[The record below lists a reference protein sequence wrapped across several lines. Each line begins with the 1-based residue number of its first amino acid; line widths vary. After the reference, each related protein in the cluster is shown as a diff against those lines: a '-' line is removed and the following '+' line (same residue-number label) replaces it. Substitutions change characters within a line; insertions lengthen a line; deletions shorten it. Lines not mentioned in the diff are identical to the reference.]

1 MLLNRYVILY
11 YSVFYLKI
19 NSCFSYLQSVVS
31 CLREIVDKLVNGFFE
46 YDSGKLNFSVSKI
59 EASLPTG
66 ELYEGSFVMKSV
78 NETLVKGNIYTSSM
92 RLICRLDYFEEV
104 EKEVKFVFDP
114 TGLEPGDVI
123 KGDVQI
129 VSNAG
134 EYYIPFAFSIVHG
147 VVKSSLGTVRNLFHF
162 TNQAQSNWEEAV
174 QLFYSP
180 EFMQVFEGNDRIHL
194 DKYRGLSNLDM
205 SEQCVDEFLVAVHKK
220 QPVFYSVERSTYEF
234 NDVTDELRCEVS
246 LHKSTWGYV
255 YLQLEADNE
264 FLRLEKES
272 LTDDDFLG
280 NEHKLVFYIDEEKL
294 HEGKN
299 FGRILL
305 HNDRQT
311 LSVTIVAQRRKRN
324 EAARFERREK
334 SKRTCRLMRQY
345 VAFRTKQIGVSTWVR
360 ESMKIVERMNSLDEK
375 NPVSRLFQAQ
385 LLLVEE
391 RYNEAKW
398 ILEHVEKE
406 MNIKQ
411 TSAECYCY
419 YLYLTTLYRRDESYV
434 NQTTDM
440 VAEIFGR
447 NKKSFRIL
455 WALLYLD
462 EELSQNSS
470 QKIAMIERQF
480 EGGCFSPVL
489 YIEAYNYF
497 TANPATLNK
506 LTDFELQVLLFAV
519 KNGKLDSDVRKQL
532 IYLAGRQK
540 NYSETL
546 LKILMMTYKIVPDE
560 ELVEVICT
568 LLIKAGKTDVKYF
581 KWYARGVECELR
593 ITKLY
598 EYYMFSIPMSY
609 KELLPKEVLMY
620 FGFHNELHFSRL
632 AFLYANLVN
641 HKREVPE
648 LYEAYRENMLVF
660 AIEQIEQE
668 HIDANLAIV
677 YGDVLFVE
685 MIKPDMANHLAKLL
699 FTYEVTVKD
708 DKAKSIVVLQE
719 QFHGE
724 QRYPVENLTAY
735 PRIYSGECTIL
746 SEDEQGRRT
755 LVDDSDVRKLM
766 NEAVFIPAIKHYVNH
781 NLFFSLY
788 LCEGK
793 RHYVVVEDEN
803 IDLCREL
810 VEAEEGR
817 EYFKRD
823 IRMGLLH
830 YYYDNDQ
837 ITTLDEFL
845 VNMDTKVL
853 CAKDRAEVI
862 NFFVRRGMYENAYE
876 LITIYG
882 AEEVSAKTCVKICS
896 QMIDK
901 KEQIPDAMLVKVSYY
916 AFKLNKYDSLTLKY
930 LVDNFN
936 GLTKELRDLWKAAR
950 QFDIECFSLIE
961 KLIIQMLYTRTT
973 VGEKEE
979 IFENYLKRGA
989 STNVELAY
997 LSYNAFDY
1005 FAKERM
1011 MDSRIFEYLVNNYR
1025 IGEKLNDACRLALLK
1040 YYAEEEKNRSER
1052 IKDMLIIFLKD
1063 FLHRN
1068 IYFKFFNEY
1077 VDMVPELS
1085 AFSDKAIIEYRTN
1098 PSSRVVLHYILEG
1111 QDSSEDVYHTEEMR
1125 NMFGGVFSKEFILFF
1140 GENLQYYITEERGGS
1155 EQLTISDSVSISDAV
1170 AEGNESRYSLL
1181 NDMVV
1186 SKTLQDDD
1194 TLMKLMEEY
1203 VEADYFTEQ
1212 IFTLI

>member
-1 MLLNRYVILY
+1 M
-11 YSVFYLKI
+11 
-19 NSCFSYLQSVVS
+19 VS
-31 CLREIVDKLVNGFFE
+31 RLREIVDKLVNGFFE

-59 EASLPTG
+59 EASLPAG
-66 ELYEGSFVMKSV
+66 ELYEGSFLLTSV
-78 NETLVKGNIYTSSM
+78 DETLVKGNVYTSSM
-92 RLICRLDYFEEV
+92 RLVCRVDYFEET
-104 EKEVKFVFDP
+104 EREIKYVFDP
-114 TGLEPGDVI
+114 TGLEPGDII

-129 VSNAG
+129 VSTAG
-134 EYYIPFAFSIVHG
+134 EYYIPFVFSIVHS
-147 VVKSSLGTVRNLFHF
+147 VVKSSLGNVRNLFHF
-162 TNQAQSNWEEAV
+162 TNQAQTNWDEAV
-174 QLFYSP
+174 RLFYSP

-194 DKYRGLSNLDM
+194 DKYRGLSNQNM
-205 SEQCVDEFLVAVHKK
+205 SGQCVDEFLVAIHKK
-220 QPVFYSVERSTYEF
+220 QPVLYSVERSVYEF
-234 NDVTDELRCEVS
+234 TDVTDELRCEVS
-246 LHKSTWGYV
+246 LHKSTWGYIG
-255 YLQLEADNE
+255 LQMSVDNE

-272 LTDDDFLG
+272 LSDDDFLG
-280 NEHKLVFYIDEEKL
+280 NEHKLVFYIEEEML

-305 HNDRQT
+305 HNDTQEF
-311 LSVTIVAQRRKRN
+311 SIAIVAQRRKRN

-334 SKRTCRLMRQY
+334 SKLTSRLMRQY
-345 VAFRTKQIGVSTWVR
+345 IAFRTKQISVNTWVR
-360 ESMKIVERMNSLDEK
+360 ESMKVVERMNALDDK

-398 ILEHVEKE
+398 ILEHVESD

-411 TSAECYCY
+411 APSECYCY
-419 YLYLTTLYRRDESYV
+419 YLYLTTLYKREESYV
-434 NQTTDM
+434 DQVTNI
-440 VAEIFGR
+440 VSGIFGSK
-447 NKKSFRIL
+447 KKSFRIL
-455 WALLYLD
+455 WTLLYLD
-462 EELSQNSS
+462 EELSQNSPK
-470 QKIAMIERQF
+470 KIAMIEQQF
-480 EGGCFSPVL
+480 ESGCVSPVL

-506 LTDFELQVLLFAV
+506 LTNFELQVLLFAV
-519 KNGKLDSDVRKQL
+519 KNGKLNRELLNQL

-540 NYSETL
+540 NASDTL
-546 LKILMMTYKIVPDE
+546 LKILMMSYKIAPSD

-568 LLIKAGKTDVKYF
+568 LLIKDGRTDIKYF

-598 EYYMFSIPMSY
+598 EYFMFSVPLSY
-609 KELLPKEVLMY
+609 SALLPKEVLMY
-620 FGFHNELHFSRL
+620 FGFHNELHFTRL
-632 AFLYANLVN
+632 AFLYANLIR

-660 AIEQIEQE
+660 AVEQIEEE
-668 HIDANLAIV
+668 HMDANLAVI
-677 YGDVLFVE
+677 YEDVLFVE

-699 FTYEVTVKD
+699 FTYEVTAPD
-708 DKAKSIVVLQE
+708 SSIKFVVVLQE
-719 QFHGE
+719 QFKGE
-724 QRYPVENLTAY
+724 QKYPVEDLCAY
-735 PRIYSGECTIL
+735 PHIYSGESTVL
-746 SEDEQGRRT
+746 YEDENGRRT
-755 LVDDSDVRKLM
+755 LVADTHIRKLM
-766 NEAVFIPAIKHYVNH
+766 SEAAFIPAIRHFVNH
-781 NLFFSLY
+781 NLFFALY

-793 RHYVVVEDEN
+793 RHYVVVEEDNAE
-803 IDLCREL
+803 LCREL
-810 VEAEEGR
+810 VESDEVR
-817 EYFKRD
+817 ENFKRD

-845 VNMDTKVL
+845 VNLDAKVL

-862 NFFVRRGMYENAYE
+862 SFFVRRGLYESAYE

-896 QMIDK
+896 QMINK

-916 AFKLNKYDSLTLKY
+916 AFKLNKYDTLTLKY

-950 QFDIECFSLIE
+950 QFDIECYSLTE
-961 KLIIQMLYTRTT
+961 KLIVQMLYTRTT

-979 IFENYLKRGA
+979 IFENYLQRGA
-989 STNVELAY
+989 STKVELAY

-1025 IGEKLNDACRLALLK
+1025 IGEKLNDACKLALLK
-1040 YYAEEEKNRSER
+1040 YYAEEEKNWSER
-1052 IKDMLIIFLKD
+1052 IKDMLILFMKE

-1068 IYFKFFNEY
+1068 IYFKFFQIY
-1077 VDMVPELS
+1077 AGLVPELS
-1085 AFSDKAIIEYRTN
+1085 AYADKAIIEYRTN
-1098 PSSRVVLHYILEG
+1098 PGNRVVLHYILEG
-1111 QDSSEDVYHTEEMR
+1111 QNNTEDVYHTEEMR
-1125 NMFGGVFSKEFILFF
+1125 NMYGGVFSKEFILFF
-1140 GENLQYYITEERGGS
+1140 GENLQYYITEEIGGG
-1155 EQLTISDSVSISDAV
+1155 EQLTVSDSVSISDAV
-1170 AEGNESRYSLL
+1170 AENNESRYSLL

-1212 IFTLI
+1212 IFTLV